1 MLKKTGGY
9 LEDFSESSVSI
20 FYVVCG
26 LLYPGLTVLFGPPK
40 AGKTN
45 FAFQLACA
53 VAKGISLFGE
63 NSGFNVAKGYVLYI
77 ALEETLE
84 LVAARVQKMG
94 ISVPPRSLRVETEF
108 PTLDKG
114 GVTMIGN
121 AIKNDPDLR
130 LVVIDVY
137 QKFRGVK
144 GGGYSSE
151 YQNLAT
157 LKKLADDN
165 NVAIVLLH
173 HTTKD
178 IPKNWQAAAYG
189 SQGLTGT
196 ADTSILLD
204 RPDMST
210 KGRLCVTG
218 RKCRTAEYV
227 TEFDDTNLQWQM
239 VGEVKDTSLTE
250 ERRDILEALKDKW
263 NGSLKPKEIGTATGL
278 DNKSV
283 YNILKKL
290 EKIELVEKV
299 KRGFYRITLL
309 GLEALED

>member
-9 LEDFSESSVSI
+9 LEDFVESSNGVSSI
-20 FYVVCG
+20 IEGLFYSG
-26 LLYPGLTVLFGPPK
+26 LNLLVGSPK
-40 AGKTN
+40 VGKTN
-45 FAFQLACA
+45 FAFQLAWA
-53 VAKGISLFGE
+53 VANGIPFFGE
-63 NSGFNVAKGYVLYI
+63 NSGFNVAKGHVLYI
-77 ALEETLE
+77 AFEETLE

-94 ISVPPRSLRVETEF
+94 ISFPPRSLRVETEF

-137 QKFRGVK
+137 QKFKGVK
-144 GGGYSSE
+144 GGGYASE
-151 YQNLAT
+151 YQNLAA
-157 LKKLADDN
+157 LKQLADDN

-173 HTTKD
+173 HTTKK

-189 SQGLTGT
+189 SQGLTG
-196 ADTSILLD
+196 AVDTSILLD

-218 RKCRTAEYV
+218 RKCRTVEYV
-227 TEFDDTNLQWQM
+227 TEFDDTTLRWQM
-239 VGEVKDTSLTE
+239 VGEVKETSLTE
-250 ERRDILEALKDKW
+250 ERRDILEALKDEC
-263 NGSLKPKEIGTATGL
+263 GGFLSPKEIGTATGL

-283 YNILKKL
+283 HNILKKL
-290 EKIELVEKV
+290 KNINRVEKV
-299 KRGFYRITLL
+299 KHGKYRITLL